1 MNKIITLLE
10 NAIFGHRRLV
20 IGIFV
25 ALAIFMGYSA
35 TNLQIDAGFEK
46 LLPLEHEYMKTF
58 VKHGKEFGGANR
70 VLIALKA
77 KEGDIYTKEFFETL
91 GQATD
96 EVFFIPGVDRSK
108 VTSLFTPN
116 VRFTEVTEDGFAG
129 GKVIPADFQPTAE
142 GLAIV
147 RKNVLKSNVIGRL
160 VANDFSAA
168 IISAELM
175 EINPDTGERL
185 NYLEVAK
192 RLEEVRSK
200 FANEH
205 VDVHII
211 GFAKFIGDMTDG
223 AKRVM
228 MFFAIAFCISAFLV
242 RWYTQSTR
250 STIILLVC
258 SVMAVI
264 LQLGLL
270 PLLGYGIDPM
280 SILVPFLVF
289 AIAISHGVQMVGT
302 IRSEVFLGSD
312 NVTAARR
319 SFRRLLIPGGIA
331 LASDTIGFITILLI
345 KIQIIQEMAITAS
358 LGVAMIIF
366 ANLILLPVLL
376 SYLKCSDSYKEKT
389 RLRAARMKKV
399 WDRVGR
405 VAEPKPA
412 LVILLISVVLL
423 SFAAWKG
430 ADIKIGDLERGVPE
444 LRADSRYNVDGR
456 VISDHFSIGVDV
468 ISIIAET
475 TPDACIDYNIMSEID
490 DFAWSMT
497 NVPGV
502 QSVTNLSGAAKV
514 VNSGWNE
521 GSLSWRMLP
530 RNQISLVQATRLIP
544 SSSGLLNKDCSV
556 MPLLVFTEDHKS
568 ETITGIVSAVK
579 KYRLDN
585 PSELVKFQLATG
597 NVGVM
602 AATNEEVDAAQFPI
616 LIYVFAAIIIL
627 CYMSFRSVRGVL
639 CIVIPLGMVS
649 IFGYALMTMNNIGL
663 KVSTL
668 PVVALGVGVGVDY
681 GIYIFSRFKT
691 FMDEGHDLQQAYH
704 LTLETTGNAV
714 VFTGVTLAIG
724 VATWI
729 FSPLQFQAD
738 MGILLTFMFLVN
750 MLGAILVLP
759 ALACWMM
766 RDKHK
771 SLETEPELS
780 SMDAPIFSE
789 KKEVL

>member
-1 MNKIITLLE
+1 MKNIIFALE

-20 IGIFV
+20 VGVFV
-25 ALAIFMGYSA
+25 LLAIFMGYSA
-35 TNLQIDAGFEK
+35 THLKIDAGFKK
-46 LLPLEHEYMKTF
+46 LLPLEHEYMQTF

-77 KEGDIYTKEFFETL
+77 KDGDIYSKEFFQAL

-116 VRFTEVTEDGFAG
+116 VRFTEVTEEGFAG
-129 GKVIPADFQPTAE
+129 GKVVPADFQPTAE
-142 GLAIV
+142 GLETV
-147 RKNVLKSNVIGRL
+147 RKNVLKSNIIGRL

-185 NYLEVAK
+185 NYLEVANL
-192 RLEEVRSK
+192 LEEVRTK
-200 FANEH
+200 FANDK

-223 AKRVM
+223 AKRVVL
-228 MFFAIAFCISAFLV
+228 FFAIAFLISAFLV

-250 STIILLVC
+250 ATVVLLTC
-258 SVMAVI
+258 SVMAVV

-270 PLLGYGIDPM
+270 PLLGFGIDPM

-289 AIAISHGVQMVGT
+289 AIAISHGVQMIGAT
-302 IRSEVFLGSD
+302 RSEIFLGSGSEE
-312 NVTAARR
+312 AARK

-376 SYLKCSDSYKEKT
+376 SYLSYSDAYKEKT
-389 RLRAARMKKV
+389 RVRAARMKKI
-399 WDRVGR
+399 WDKVGR

-412 LVILLISVVLL
+412 LIVLL
-423 SFAAWKG
+423 VSAVLLTFAAWKG

-444 LRADSRYNVDGR
+444 LRAESRYNVDGR
-456 VISDHFSIGVDV
+456 VISDHFSIGVDM

-475 TPDACIDYNIMSEID
+475 TPDACIEYDNMSEID
-490 DFAWSMT
+490 DFAWAMK

-502 QSVTNLSGAAKV
+502 QSVTNLSGAAKM

-521 GSLSWRMLP
+521 GGLNWRMIP
-530 RNQISLVQATRLIP
+530 RNQTSLVQATRLIP

-556 MPLLVFTEDHKS
+556 MPLLIFTEDHKA
-568 ETITGIVSAVK
+568 ETITRIVSAVK
-579 KYRLDN
+579 QYRSDN

-616 LIYVFAAIIIL
+616 LLYVFAAIIIL
-627 CYMSFRSVRGVL
+627 CYLSFRSIRGVL
-639 CIVIPLGMVS
+639 CIVLPLGMVS
-649 IFGYALMTMNNIGL
+649 MFGYALMTMNNIGL

-681 GIYIFSRFKT
+681 GIYIYSRFKS
-691 FMDEGHDLQQAYH
+691 FMDEGHDLQHAYH

-714 VFTGVTLAIG
+714 IFTGITLAIG

-738 MGILLTFMFLVN
+738 MGVLLTFMFLVN

-771 SLETEPELS
+771 
-780 SMDAPIFSE
+780 
-789 KKEVL
+789 